1 MSAATEER
9 RHPYAGFAHAA
20 DLADMT
26 TEQWDADI
34 TVNLRGAFFAARA
47 VCRHMIDADWGRVI
61 NISGISALGD
71 GAGFVSGQVIFV
83 AGGPV
88 D

>member
-20 DLADMT
+20 DLAHMT

-34 TVNLRGAFFAARA
+34 TVNLRGAFFAA
-47 VCRHMIDADWGRVI
+47 GR
-61 NISGISALGD
+61 SAGT
-71 GAGFVSGQVIFV
+71 
-83 AGGPV
+83 
-88 D
+88 